1 MPQRQ
6 EENSLYESEMLPKKR
21 RAKPSSSIK
30 LKQLPGMYFIY
41 QSLIYTDLFRT
52 KNNF

>member
-30 LKQLPGMYFIY
+30 LKQLPGMYFKI
-41 QSLIYTDLFRT
+41 SIFDLFRT
-52 KNNF
+52 QN